1 MIGMS
6 AACDELRMQF
16 EALVADP
23 WDSWLGC
30 VMPFRI
36 IGPASNVKSMIGSIS
51 LHQGR
56 GSVGNGGGS
65 FAHMKTFA
73 CKLYLP
79 LGGHRF
85 RSRHAY
91 RLAYASRSMDRIDR
105 AHHGQARINLRL
117 CRKGG
122 FDPNEWSF
130 PPKPKRMRWHTY
142 NRAEEKFD
150 HYESVLDE
158 GTFALVGL
166 VFRYLRPRAL
176 AAAFK

>member
-1 MIGMS
+1 MPPVKVFRDHVAHDYLHQPFLEQRIVIVTAKGIVGGGYCESRLS
-6 AACDELRMQF
+6 ARGTYVSGVMNFQFYGDELRMQF

-73 CKLYLP
+73 CAS
-79 LGGHRF
+79 F
-85 RSRHAY
+85 IC
-91 RLAYASRSMDRIDR
+91 RLADTD
-105 AHHGQARINLRL
+105 
-117 CRKGG
+117 
-122 FDPNEWSF
+122 FDQDTP
-130 PPKPKRMRWHTY
+130 T
-142 NRAEEKFD
+142 D
-150 HYESVLDE
+150 
-158 GTFALVGL
+158 
-166 VFRYLRPRAL
+166 
-176 AAAFK
+176 